1 MPAAEAIHGALMT
14 LGELLRHTG
23 EFLLARYREV
33 VETVLRFKDSKE
45 KLIRRAV
52 ISLLPRL
59 AAFAPERFAQDYLS
73 KCISHL
79 LSVLRHPSERGAA
92 FGALADMA
100 TSLAAVGCAGGFK
113 DCLPAIAA
121 QVRDAVAP
129 RGGPG
134 SGLAITAQKLGA
146 AGGKPAAGGGG
157 PVPEALV
164 CVGALSQALQGLWK
178 PYVQQLL
185 EAMMLTGLSETL
197 IRSLAAIAEA
207 LPELLEDIQF
217 G

>member
-1 MPAAEAIHGALMT
+1 LHSTGS
-14 LGELLRHTG
+14 LGFTSRHTHD
-23 EFLLARYREV
+23 AHPNRPYH
-33 VETVLRFKDSKE
+33 TT
-45 KLIRRAV
+45 
-52 ISLLPRL
+52 
-59 AAFAPERFAQDYLS
+59 QDYLS

-134 SGLAITAQKLGA
+134 AALGISSQKMA
-146 AGGKPAAGGGG
+146 AGGGKAVAGGG

-197 IRSLAAIAEA
+197 IRSLAAIADA
-207 LPELLEDIQF
+207 LPELLEDIQV
-217 G
+217 GWRALW